1 MTNKEEKIR
10 ELISEI
16 EELKK
21 AKLDC
26 SNELEKFIETTDYD
40 WERWEELEN
49 NLKKKGL
56 EFNSAEIACVYALM
70 GIEEKI

>member
-1 MTNKEEKIR
+1 MTNKEEKIK

-26 SNELEKFIETTDYD
+26 NNKIEKFIETTDYD
-40 WERWEELEN
+40 WEKWEKLEN
-49 NLKKKGL
+49 DLKKKGL
-56 EFNSAEIACVYALM
+56 EFNPAEIACVYAGM